1 MKLHPVD
8 RSALERAI
16 EIAKGESPGRARQ
29 IADKLKHESWNAVGM
44 FAASCCQDRALQT
57 RPWELAPVSVDE
69 DDPIPDG
76 DDHRRTGRAIKLL
89 RRLLAAG
96 LSRYEPDPIAALERV
111 EQGHKGEVIDVDGAG
126 RQGDQPGR

>member
-16 EIAKGESPGRARQ
+16 EIAKAESPGRARQ
-29 IADKLKHESWNAVGM
+29 IASKLKHESWRSVAE

-57 RPWELAPVSVDE
+57 RPWELAPISVDE

-96 LSRYEPDPIAALERV
+96 LSRYEPSPLTALAKMEAIEPPAAV
-111 EQGHKGEVIDVDGAG
+111 T
-126 RQGDQPGR
+126 

>member
-1 MKLHPVD
+1 MESAVKLHPVD

-16 EIAKGESPGRARQ
+16 EIAKGESPGRAAQ
-29 IADKLKHESWNAVGM
+29 IASKLKHESWREVAE
-44 FAASCCQDRALQT
+44 FAASCCQHRALAT
-57 RPWELAPVSVDE
+57 RPWELAPVSVGE

-96 LSRYEPDPIAALERV
+96 LSRYEPDPIEALARV
-111 EQGHKGEVIDVDGAG
+111 EGKVLPPVE
-126 RQGDQPGR
+126 

>member
-1 MKLHPVD
+1 MSLSAVD
-8 RSALERAI
+8 RDALKRAI
-16 EIAKGESPGRARQ
+16 EIAKAESPGRAAQ
-29 IADKLKHESWNAVGM
+29 INDKLKTESWRAVAE
-44 FAASCCQDRALQT
+44 FAASCCQHRALAT

-96 LSRYEPDPIAALERV
+96 LSRYEPDPIEALARV
-111 EQGHKGEVIDVDGAG
+111 EGKVLPPVA
-126 RQGDQPGR
+126 

>member
-29 IADKLKHESWNAVGM
+29 ITDKLKHESWRAVGE
-44 FAASCCQDRALQT
+44 FAASCCQHRALAT
-57 RPWELAPVSVDE
+57 RPWELAPISVDE
-69 DDPIPDG
+69 DDGIPDG

-96 LSRYEPDPIAALERV
+96 LSRYEPSPLTALAKMEAIEPPAAV
-111 EQGHKGEVIDVDGAG
+111 T
-126 RQGDQPGR
+126 

>member
-16 EIAKGESPGRARQ
+16 EITKTESPARARQ
-29 IADKLKHESWNAVGM
+29 IADKLKTESWRAVAE
-44 FAASCCQDRALQT
+44 FAASCCQHRALAT

-96 LSRYEPDPIAALERV
+96 LSRFEPQPLAALEKIAAAKIEGSPTV
-111 EQGHKGEVIDVDGAG
+111 A
-126 RQGDQPGR
+126 